1 MRYLGWLFPAFLI
14 LEVTSIV
21 MVSQWLGIWTLALMA
36 LQFFTG
42 IFLMRN
48 LGFSSVLMAGETL
61 RHNPQGLSVYQL
73 MWPIRFIISAI
84 LLISPGFLSTAI
96 AAGLMLPLKGGP
108 KTNIGSEQAQQAY
121 QQYRQRQ
128 QNHAN
133 AADGDIID
141 GDYSEVKPSGS
152 RPSNDVPRIEP

>member
-14 LEVTSIV
+14 LEVVSIV
-21 MVSQWLGIWTLALMA
+21 MVSQWLGIWTLVLMA

-61 RHNPQGLSVYQL
+61 RKNPQGLSVYQL

-84 LLISPGFLSTAI
+84 LLISPGFVSTAI

-128 QNHAN
+128 NNH
-133 AADGDIID
+133 ADGDIID
-141 GDYSEVKPSGS
+141 GDYSEVKPSPS